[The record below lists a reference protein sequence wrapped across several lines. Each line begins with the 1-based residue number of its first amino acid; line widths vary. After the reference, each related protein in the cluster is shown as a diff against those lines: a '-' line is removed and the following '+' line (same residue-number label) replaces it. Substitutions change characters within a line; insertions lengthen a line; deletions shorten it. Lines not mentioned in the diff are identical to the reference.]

1 MIRLLMNNH
10 LIKYLILNHSSI
22 ELDEDSIDSIVI
34 NIKRKVSLAFYIS
47 IFKNLIKVNIYIH
60 N

>member
-1 MIRLLMNNH
+1 MNNH